1 MGIAIG
7 NNFKINKTRL
17 SIIPQEPFLFR
28 STLRA
33 NLDPSGTKSDHEL
46 WSALRD
52 VHLDLK
58 FRAIESSGIGLSGGG
73 LSCGLDWSVD
83 DKGKNLSAGERQLVC
98 LARAILANRSIIC
111 IDEATASV
119 DYETDAFIQTTIRD
133 KFKSVTVLTVAH
145 RINTI
150 FDYDRILVMSDG
162 RVAEFD
168 TVANLLANKNSIFSR
183 LCDESNRTKK

>member
-1 MGIAIG
+1 M
-7 NNFKINKTRL
+7 
-17 SIIPQEPFLFR
+17 SIIPQDPFLFR

-33 NLDPSGTKSDHEL
+33 NLDPSGTKTDAEL

-58 FRAIESSGIGLSGGG
+58 FRASRNDEVDNDERSESSNRSNSSGSGGG
-73 LSCGLDWSVD
+73 LDWAIEE
-83 DKGKNLSAGERQLVC
+83 KGKNLSSGERQLVC

-119 DYETDAFIQTTIRD
+119 DFETDAFIQSTIRA
-133 KFKSVTVLTVAH
+133 KFKNVTVLTVAH

-150 FDYDRILVMSDG
+150 FDYDRILCLDAG
-162 RVAEFD
+162 RVVEFD
-168 TVANLLANKNSIFSR
+168 TPSNLLARSSLFAR
-183 LCDESNRTKK
+183 LCNEARKTTTTTNNNK

>member
-1 MGIAIG
+1 MD
-7 NNFKINKTRL
+7 FLLRL
-17 SIIPQEPFLFR
+17 SIIPQDPFLFK

-33 NLDPSGTKSDHEL
+33 NLDPTGEKTDAEL

-58 FRAIESSGIGLSGGG
+58 FRASREENINDSETNEQQSSG
-73 LSCGLDWSVD
+73 GLDWPID
-83 DKGKNLSAGERQLVC
+83 EKGKNLSAGERQLVC

-119 DYETDAFIQTTIRD
+119 DFETDAFIQATIRA
-133 KFKSVTVLTVAH
+133 KFKAVTVLTVAH
-145 RINTI
+145 RVNTI
-150 FDYDRILVMSDG
+150 VDYDRVIVMDEG

-168 TVANLLANKNSIFSR
+168 TVAALLGRNSLFAR
-183 LCDESNRTKK
+183 LCKEAQKSSQQKRG

>member
-1 MGIAIG
+1 M
-7 NNFKINKTRL
+7 
-17 SIIPQEPFLFR
+17 SIIPQDPFLFR

-33 NLDPSGTKSDHEL
+33 NLDPTGRRTDAEL

-58 FRAIESSGIGLSGGG
+58 FRASRDDDDDAGGSSG
-73 LSCGLDWSVD
+73 GLDWPID
-83 DKGKNLSAGERQLVC
+83 EKGKNLSCGERQLVC
-98 LARAILANRSIIC
+98 LARAILANRSILC

-119 DYETDAFIQTTIRD
+119 DFETDAFIQATIRQ
-133 KFKSVTVLTVAH
+133 KFKNVTVLAVAH

-150 FDYDRILVMSDG
+150 VDYDRVLVMDEG

-168 TVANLLANKNSIFSR
+168 TPSNLLSRGADSSLFAR
-183 LCDESNRTKK
+183 LCKQARKTSK